1 MNLRF
6 LQEDFIG
13 AGDGCRRTDE
23 VLYDGAVSNQC
34 VGEVSHMHQVIY
46 ALVEAS
52 TEETALACG
61 KAAFD
66 RLVGAGPDNAAI
78 FDYYVTFDDERS
90 SVAGKARWGELP
102 VVASIDS
109 DDGAK
114 LLESGWEA
122 TRQEFKRNL
131 ERVRTAVNEFS
142 DEELMHDKDLARHAC
157 YNLGAYRGP
166 SLYLYTEFGDAIRN
180 REHLDHVLDADEQLW
195 IIPADVHY

>member
-1 MNLRF
+1 
-6 LQEDFIG
+6 
-13 AGDGCRRTDE
+13 
-23 VLYDGAVSNQC
+23 
-34 VGEVSHMHQVIY
+34 MHQVIY

-78 FDYYVTFDDERS
+78 FDYYVMFDDERS

-102 VVASIDS
+102 VVAPVDS
-109 DDGAK
+109 DNGEK
-114 LLESGWEA
+114 LLERGWEA
-122 TRQEFKRNL
+122 TKQEFERNL
-131 ERVRTAVNEFS
+131 ERVRTAVTEFS
-142 DEELMHDKDLARHAC
+142 DDEFMHDKDLARHAC

-180 REHLDHVLDADEQLW
+180 HEHLEHVLDADEQLW